1 MLSKIETNCS
11 AATVTDRNP
20 TAAHIDLL
28 APPDA
33 LSASD
38 EWSECEDDS
47 FFHVAMAFGGPG
59 GRAFRRAA
67 SFR

>member
-1 MLSKIETNCS
+1 MLSKTETTYS
-11 AATVTDRNP
+11 AAAVSDNNP
-20 TAAHIDLL
+20 TAAHIDLP

-33 LSASD
+33 LSSSD
-38 EWSECEDDS
+38 EWPECEDDS